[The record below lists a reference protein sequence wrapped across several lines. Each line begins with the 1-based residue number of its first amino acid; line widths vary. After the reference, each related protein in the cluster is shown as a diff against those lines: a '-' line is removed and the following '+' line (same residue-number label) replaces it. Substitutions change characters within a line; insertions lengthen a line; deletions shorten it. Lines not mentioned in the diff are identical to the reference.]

1 MTTEHDIQAA
11 ALLYAQ
17 GNAYR
22 RQQRWADALNA
33 YTEAIQLDPDSPAV
47 HARQM
52 LLGIMEYRCKDYY
65 NP

>member
-1 MTTEHDIQAA
+1 MSSEAA
-11 ALLYAQ
+11 RREAGILYAQ

-22 RQQRWADALNA
+22 KQQRWADALNA
-33 YTEAIQLDPDSPAV
+33 YEAAARLDPQSPAV

-52 LLGIMEYRCKDYY
+52 LQSIMEFRYKDYY

>member
-1 MTTEHDIQAA
+1 MASEHDIQAA
-11 ALLYAQ
+11 AQLYAQ

-33 YTEAIQLDPDSPAV
+33 YAEALKLDPESPAG

-52 LLGIMEYRCKDYY
+52 LLSIMEYRCKDYY